1 MKLFKKLA
9 SFILA
14 FAMVMAIAMP
24 SVVMAVDGEYTITI
38 TPTTSDHT
46 YEAYQIFAGDLSDG
60 KLSNIKWGSG
70 VTEAGKTALLSE
82 YKAKDAA
89 DLAEKL
95 SSLKKSEDIKS
106 FAKEVNQYLQSPKSA
121 KAEGNTATI
130 TVDKAGYYLIKDKDN
145 SLGGKDGTYTEFILK
160 VVKSQTVTPKS
171 SKPTSEKKV
180 KDIND
185 SEGTDMT
192 NWQDSADW
200 DIGDRVPFQLKGTVA
215 ADYDKYKVYKMTFHD
230 HESTGLTFD
239 EKSVKVYVDGTKVT
253 DNSTYEVVTK
263 GLTDGCTFEVK
274 FANLKKV
281 PGVKAD
287 SVITVEY
294 ESVLNGNAVIG
305 SVGNPN
311 TMHME
316 FSNNP
321 NDEQGGETGKTPDDT
336 VIVFTYKTIINKVDP
351 KGNALEGAKFKLEK
365 RVGVGDNWKEIDV
378 FKDESTT
385 TKFTFKGLDDG
396 VYRLTETK
404 TPKGYNTM
412 NPNPLYFTISATHEI
427 NAVKPKLTELIG
439 DASKDLKGNPQTGD
453 VTFDSNTENG
463 SLTTNIVNK
472 SGSQL
477 PETGG
482 MGTTVLY
489 AAGTLMILA
498 AAAFLVMKKKAES
511 K

>member
-24 SVVMAVDGEYTITI
+24 SVVMAVDNYTITI

-46 YEAYQIFAGDLSDG
+46 YEAYQIFEG
-60 KLSNIKWGSG
+60 KLSNDKLSDIKWGNAI
-70 VTEAGKTALLSE
+70 TEEGKTALLNE

-95 SSLKKSEDIKS
+95 SKFASKSEQIKA
-106 FAKEVNQYLQSPKSA
+106 FAKKVSQYLQNPTSA

-130 TVDKAGYYLIKDKDN
+130 TVDKAGYYLIKDQDN
-145 SLGGKDGTYTEFILK
+145 SLGENDETYTEFILK
-160 VVKSQTVTPKS
+160 VVKNQTVAPKS
-171 SKPTSEKKV
+171 NKPTSEKKV

-185 SEGTDMT
+185 SEGTTMT

-200 DIGDRVPFQLKGTVA
+200 DIGDKVPFQLKGTVA
-215 ADYDKYKVYKMTFHD
+215 ADYDNYKVYKMTFHD
-230 HESTGLTFD
+230 HESKGLTFNKD
-239 EKSVKVYVDGTKVT
+239 SVKVYVDGKQVT
-253 DNSTYEVVTK
+253 DTSKYEVVTE
-263 GLTDGCTFEVK
+263 GLKDGCTFEVK
-274 FANLKKV
+274 FADLKQI
-281 PGVKAD
+281 PGVKAG
-287 SVITVEY
+287 STITVEY
-294 ESVLNGNAVIG
+294 ESELNKNAVIG
-305 SVGNPN
+305 SEGNPN

-321 NDEQGGETGKTPDDT
+321 NNEQGGETGKTPEDK

-351 KGNALEGAKFKLEK
+351 DGQPLKGAEFKLEK
-365 RVGVGDNWKEIDV
+365 KVGEEWVEKAVVKNDAG
-378 FKDESTT
+378 TT
-385 TKFTFKGLDDG
+385 FTFKGLDDG
-396 VYRLTETK
+396 VYRLTETV
-404 TPKGYNTM
+404 TPEGYNTM
-412 NPNPLYFTISATHEI
+412 NPNPLEFTILATHEET
-427 NAVKPKLTELIG
+427 AVEPKLSTL
-439 DASKDLKGNPQTGD
+439 SGNPKSGD
-453 VTFDSNTENG
+453 VTFDSSLENG
-463 SLTTNIVNK
+463 TLTTNIVNK
-472 SGSQL
+472 SGSSL

>member
-24 SVVMAVDGEYTITI
+24 SVVMAVDNYTITI

-46 YEAYQIFAGDLSDG
+46 YEAYQIFEG
-60 KLSNIKWGSG
+60 KLSNDKLSDIKWGNAI
-70 VTEAGKTALLSE
+70 TEEGKTALVNE
-82 YKAKDAA
+82 YNAKDAA

-95 SSLKKSEDIKS
+95 SKFASKSEQIKA
-106 FAKEVNQYLQSPKSA
+106 FAKKVSQYLQNPTSA

-130 TVDKAGYYLIKDKDN
+130 TVDKAGYYLIKDQDN
-145 SLGGKDGTYTEFILK
+145 SLGENDETYTEFILK
-160 VVKSQTVTPKS
+160 VVKNQTVAPKS
-171 SKPTSEKKV
+171 NKPTSEKKV

-185 SEGTDMT
+185 SEGTTMT
-192 NWQDSADW
+192 DWQDSADW
-200 DIGDRVPFQLKGTVA
+200 DIGDKVPFQLKGTVA
-215 ADYDKYKVYKMTFHD
+215 ADYDNYKVYKMTFHD
-230 HESTGLTFD
+230 HESKGLTFNKD
-239 EKSVKVYVDGTKVT
+239 SVKVYVDGKQVT
-253 DNSTYEVVTK
+253 DTSKYEVVTE
-263 GLTDGCTFEVK
+263 GLKDGCTFEVK
-274 FANLKKV
+274 FADLKQISS
-281 PGVKAD
+281 VKAG

-294 ESVLNGNAVIG
+294 ESELNENAVIG
-305 SVGNPN
+305 SEGNPN

-321 NDEQGGETGKTPDDT
+321 NNEQGGETGKTPDDK

-351 KGNALEGAKFKLEK
+351 DGQPLKGAEFKLEK
-365 RVGVGDNWKEIDV
+365 KVGEEWVEKAVVKNDAG
-378 FKDESTT
+378 TT
-385 TKFTFKGLDDG
+385 FTFKGLDDG
-396 VYRLTETK
+396 VYRLTETV
-404 TPKGYNTM
+404 TPEGYNTM
-412 NPNPLYFTISATHEI
+412 NPNPLEFTISATHEET
-427 NAVKPKLTELIG
+427 AVEPKLLTL
-439 DASKDLKGNPQTGD
+439 SGNPKSGD
-453 VTFDSNTENG
+453 VTFDSSLENG
-463 SLTTNIVNK
+463 TLTTNIVNK
-472 SGSQL
+472 SGSSL

>member
-24 SVVMAVDGEYTITI
+24 SVVMAADNYTITI

-46 YEAYQIFAGDLSDG
+46 YEAYQIFEG
-60 KLSNIKWGSG
+60 KLSNDKLSDIKWGNAI
-70 VTEAGKTALLSE
+70 TEAGQKALLNE
-82 YKAKDAA
+82 YNAKDAA

-95 SSLKKSEDIKS
+95 SKFASKSEQIKA
-106 FAKEVNQYLQSPKSA
+106 FAKKVSQYLQNPTSA

-130 TVDKAGYYLIKDKDN
+130 TVDKAGYYLIKDQDK
-145 SLGGKDGTYTEFILK
+145 SLLGENDETYTEFILK
-160 VVKSQTVTPKS
+160 VVKNQTVTPKS

-185 SEGTDMT
+185 SEGTTMT
-192 NWQDSADW
+192 DWQDSADW
-200 DIGDRVPFQLKGTVA
+200 DIGDKVPFQLKGTVA
-215 ADYDKYKVYKMTFHD
+215 ADYDNYKVYKMTFHD
-230 HESTGLTFD
+230 HESKGLTFNKD
-239 EKSVKVYVDGTKVT
+239 SVKVYVNGNLVEDTTK
-253 DNSTYEVVTK
+253 YEVVTE
-263 GLTDGCTFEVK
+263 GLKDGCTFEVK
-274 FANLKKV
+274 FADLKQI
-281 PGVKAD
+281 P
-287 SVITVEY
+287 SVTAGSTITVEY
-294 ESVLNGNAVIG
+294 ESVLNENAVIG
-305 SVGNPN
+305 SEGNPN

-321 NDEQGGETGKTPDDT
+321 NDEQGGETGKTPEDK
-336 VIVFTYKTIINKVDP
+336 VIVFTYKTVINKVDP
-351 KGNALEGAKFKLEK
+351 DGKALEGADFKLEK
-365 RVGVGDNWKEIDV
+365 KVGDGDNWVEKAV
-378 FKDESTT
+378 VKSNANTA
-385 TKFTFKGLDDG
+385 FTFTGLDDG

-404 TPKGYNTM
+404 TPGGYNTM
-412 NPNPLYFTISATHEI
+412 NPNPLEFTISATHDVTAA
-427 NAVKPKLTELIG
+427 NPQLLTL
-439 DASKDLKGNPQTGD
+439 SGNPKSGD
-453 VTFDSNTENG
+453 VTFNSSLENG

-472 SGSQL
+472 SGSSL

>member
-24 SVVMAVDGEYTITI
+24 SVVMAVDNYTITI

-46 YEAYQIFAGDLSDG
+46 YEAYQIFEG
-60 KLSNIKWGSG
+60 KLSNDKLSDIKWGNAI
-70 VTEAGKTALLSE
+70 TEEGKTALLNE
-82 YKAKDAA
+82 YNAKDAA

-95 SSLKKSEDIKS
+95 SKFASKSEQIKA
-106 FAKEVNQYLQSPKSA
+106 FAKKVSQYLQNPTSA

-130 TVDKAGYYLIKDKDN
+130 TVDKAGYYLIKDQDN
-145 SLGGKDGTYTEFILK
+145 SLGENDETYTEFILK
-160 VVKSQTVTPKS
+160 VVKNQTVAPKS
-171 SKPTSEKKV
+171 NKPTSEKKV

-185 SEGTDMT
+185 SEGTTMT
-192 NWQDSADW
+192 DWQDSADW
-200 DIGDRVPFQLKGTVA
+200 DIGDKVPFQLKGTVA
-215 ADYDKYKVYKMTFHD
+215 ADYDNYKVYKMTFHD
-230 HESTGLTFD
+230 HESKGLTFNKD
-239 EKSVKVYVDGTKVT
+239 SVKVYVDGKQVT
-253 DNSTYEVVTK
+253 DTSKYEVVTE
-263 GLTDGCTFEVK
+263 GLKDGCTFEVK
-274 FANLKKV
+274 FADLKQISS
-281 PGVKAD
+281 VKAG

-294 ESVLNGNAVIG
+294 ESELNENAVIG
-305 SVGNPN
+305 SEGNPN

-321 NDEQGGETGKTPDDT
+321 NNEQGGETGKTPDDK

-351 KGNALEGAKFKLEK
+351 DGQPLKGAEFKLEK
-365 RVGVGDNWKEIDV
+365 KVGEEWVEKAVVKNDAG
-378 FKDESTT
+378 TT
-385 TKFTFKGLDDG
+385 FTFKGLDDG
-396 VYRLTETK
+396 VYRLTETV
-404 TPKGYNTM
+404 TPEGYNTM
-412 NPNPLYFTISATHEI
+412 NPNPLEFTISATHEET
-427 NAVKPKLTELIG
+427 AVEPKLLTL
-439 DASKDLKGNPQTGD
+439 SGNPKSGD
-453 VTFDSNTENG
+453 VTFDSSLENG
-463 SLTTNIVNK
+463 ILTTNIVNK
-472 SGSQL
+472 SGSSL

>member
-24 SVVMAVDGEYTITI
+24 SVVMADNDGYTITI
-38 TPTTSDHT
+38 TPTTSAHT
-46 YEAYQIFAGDLSDG
+46 YEAYQIFEGELSDG
-60 KLSNIKWGSG
+60 KLRNIKWGSG
-70 VTEAGKTALLSE
+70 VTEAGKTALLE
-82 YKAKDAA
+82 KYNAKDAA

-95 SSLKKSEDIKS
+95 SKFTDKSAEIKA
-106 FAKEVNQYLQSPKSA
+106 FAKEVNKYLQNPTTA
-121 KAEGNTATI
+121 KAKEEETTATI
-130 TVDKAGYYLIKDKDN
+130 NVDKAGYYLIKDQDN
-145 SLGGKDGTYTEFILK
+145 SLGINDETYTEFILK
-160 VVKSQTVTPKS
+160 VVKDQTVAPKS

-185 SEGTDMT
+185 SDGTSMT
-192 NWQDSADW
+192 DWQDSADW
-200 DIGDRVPFQLKGTVA
+200 DIGDKVPFQLKGTVA

-230 HESTGLTFD
+230 HESIGLTFD
-239 EKSVKVYVDGTKVT
+239 KDSVKVFVDGTEVT
-253 DNSTYEVVTK
+253 DKSKYEVVTK
-263 GLTDGCTFEVK
+263 GLTDKCTFEVK
-274 FANLKKV
+274 FADLKQI
-281 PGVKAD
+281 PGVHAG

-294 ESVLNGNAVIG
+294 ESLLNDNAVIG
-305 SVGNPN
+305 SEGNPN

-321 NDEQGGETGKTPDDT
+321 NNEQGGETGKTPEDK

-351 KGNALEGAKFKLEK
+351 KGDPLKGAEFKLEK
-365 RVGVGDNWKEIDV
+365 NVG
-378 FKDESTT
+378 KDELGNDKWVEKAVIKNDAGTI
-385 TKFTFKGLDDG
+385 FTFKGLDDG
-396 VYRLTETK
+396 VYRLRETK
-404 TPKGYNTM
+404 TPEGYNTM
-412 NPNPLYFTISATHEI
+412 NPNPLVFTISATHDET
-427 NAVKPKLTELIG
+427 ADDPKLLTFSG
-439 DASKDLKGNPQTGD
+439 KAQSGD
-453 VTFDSNTENG
+453 VKFTSSLKDGT
-463 SLTTNIVNK
+463 LTTNIVNK

-498 AAAFLVMKKKAES
+498 AAAFLVMKKKAEN

>member
-24 SVVMAVDGEYTITI
+24 SVVMAVDNYTITI

-46 YEAYQIFAGDLSDG
+46 YEAYQIFEG
-60 KLSNIKWGSG
+60 KLSNDKLSDIKWGNAI
-70 VTEAGKTALLSE
+70 TKEGKTALLNE

-95 SSLKKSEDIKS
+95 SKFADKSEQIKE
-106 FAKEVNQYLQSPKSA
+106 FAKKVSQYLQNPTSA

-130 TVDKAGYYLIKDKDN
+130 TVDKAGYYLIKDQDN
-145 SLGGKDGTYTEFILK
+145 SLGENDETYTEFILK
-160 VVKSQTVTPKS
+160 VVKNQTVAPKS
-171 SKPTSEKKV
+171 NKPTSEKKV

-185 SEGTDMT
+185 SEGTTMT

-200 DIGDRVPFQLKGTVA
+200 DIGDKVPFQLKGTVA
-215 ADYDKYKVYKMTFHD
+215 ADYDNYKVYKMTFHD
-230 HESTGLTFD
+230 HESKGLTFNKD
-239 EKSVKVYVDGTKVT
+239 SVKVYVDGKQVT
-253 DNSTYEVVTK
+253 DTSKYEVVTE
-263 GLTDGCTFEVK
+263 GLKDGCTFEVK
-274 FANLKKV
+274 FADLKQI
-281 PGVKAD
+281 PGVKAG
-287 SVITVEY
+287 STITVEY
-294 ESVLNGNAVIG
+294 ESELNKNAVIG
-305 SVGNPN
+305 SEGNPN

-321 NDEQGGETGKTPDDT
+321 NNEQGGETGKTPEDK

-351 KGNALEGAKFKLEK
+351 DGQPLKGAEFKLEK
-365 RVGVGDNWKEIDV
+365 KVGEEWVEKVVVKNDAG
-378 FKDESTT
+378 TT
-385 TKFTFKGLDDG
+385 FTFKGLDDG
-396 VYRLTETK
+396 VYRLTETV
-404 TPKGYNTM
+404 TPEGYNTM
-412 NPNPLYFTISATHEI
+412 NPNPLEFTILATHEET
-427 NAVKPKLTELIG
+427 AVEPKLLTL
-439 DASKDLKGNPQTGD
+439 SGNPKSGD
-453 VTFDSNTENG
+453 VTFDSSLENG
-463 SLTTNIVNK
+463 TLTTNIVNK
-472 SGSQL
+472 SGSSL

>member
-24 SVVMAVDGEYTITI
+24 SVVMAVDNYTITI

-46 YEAYQIFAGDLSDG
+46 YEAYQIFEG
-60 KLSNIKWGSG
+60 KLSNDKLSDIKWGNAI
-70 VTEAGKTALLSE
+70 TKEGKTALLNE

-95 SSLKKSEDIKS
+95 SKFADKSEQIKE
-106 FAKEVNQYLQSPKSA
+106 FAKKVSQYLQNPTSA

-130 TVDKAGYYLIKDKDN
+130 TVDKAGYYLIKDQDN
-145 SLGGKDGTYTEFILK
+145 SLGENDETYTEFILK
-160 VVKSQTVTPKS
+160 VVKNQTVAPKS
-171 SKPTSEKKV
+171 NKPTSEKKV

-185 SEGTDMT
+185 SEGTTMT

-200 DIGDRVPFQLKGTVA
+200 DIGDKVPFQLKGTVA
-215 ADYDKYKVYKMTFHD
+215 ADYDNYKVYKMTFHD
-230 HESTGLTFD
+230 HESKGLTFNKD
-239 EKSVKVYVDGTKVT
+239 SVKVYVDSKQVT
-253 DNSTYEVVTK
+253 DTSKYEVVTE
-263 GLTDGCTFEVK
+263 GLKDGCTFEVK
-274 FANLKKV
+274 FADLKQI
-281 PGVKAD
+281 PGVKAG
-287 SVITVEY
+287 STITVEY
-294 ESVLNGNAVIG
+294 ESELNKNAVIG
-305 SVGNPN
+305 SEGNPN

-321 NDEQGGETGKTPDDT
+321 NNEQGGETGKTPEDK

-351 KGNALEGAKFKLEK
+351 DGQPLKGAEFKLEK
-365 RVGVGDNWKEIDV
+365 KVGEEWVEKAVVKNDAG
-378 FKDESTT
+378 TT
-385 TKFTFKGLDDG
+385 FTFKGLDDG
-396 VYRLTETK
+396 VYRLTETV
-404 TPKGYNTM
+404 TPEGYNTM
-412 NPNPLYFTISATHEI
+412 NPNPLEFTILATHEET
-427 NAVKPKLTELIG
+427 AVEPKLLTL
-439 DASKDLKGNPQTGD
+439 SGNPKSGD
-453 VTFDSNTENG
+453 VTFDSSLENG
-463 SLTTNIVNK
+463 TLTTNIVNK
-472 SGSQL
+472 SGSSL

>member
-24 SVVMAVDGEYTITI
+24 SVVMAVDNYTITI

-46 YEAYQIFAGDLSDG
+46 YEAYQIFEG
-60 KLSNIKWGSG
+60 KLSNDKLSDIKWGNAI
-70 VTEAGKTALLSE
+70 TEEGKTALLNE
-82 YKAKDAA
+82 YNAKDAA

-95 SSLKKSEDIKS
+95 SKFANKSEQIKA
-106 FAKEVNQYLQSPKSA
+106 FAKKVSQYLQNPTSA

-130 TVDKAGYYLIKDKDN
+130 TVDKAGYYLIKDQDN
-145 SLGGKDGTYTEFILK
+145 SLGENDETYTEFILK
-160 VVKSQTVTPKS
+160 VVKNQTVAPKS
-171 SKPTSEKKV
+171 NKPTSEKKV

-185 SEGTDMT
+185 SEGTTMT
-192 NWQDSADW
+192 DWQDSADW
-200 DIGDRVPFQLKGTVA
+200 DIGDKVPFQLKGTVA
-215 ADYDKYKVYKMTFHD
+215 ADYDNYKVYKMTFHD
-230 HESTGLTFD
+230 HESKGLTFNKD
-239 EKSVKVYVDGTKVT
+239 SVKVYVDGKQVT
-253 DNSTYEVVTK
+253 DTSKYEVVTE
-263 GLTDGCTFEVK
+263 GLKDGCTFEVK
-274 FANLKKV
+274 FADLKQISS
-281 PGVKAD
+281 VKAG

-294 ESVLNGNAVIG
+294 ESELNENAVIG
-305 SVGNPN
+305 SEGNPN

-321 NDEQGGETGKTPDDT
+321 NNEQGGETGKTPDDK

-351 KGNALEGAKFKLEK
+351 DGQPLKGAEFKLEK
-365 RVGVGDNWKEIDV
+365 KVGEEWVEKAVVKNDAG
-378 FKDESTT
+378 TT
-385 TKFTFKGLDDG
+385 FTFKGLDDG
-396 VYRLTETK
+396 VYRLTETV
-404 TPKGYNTM
+404 TPEGYNTM
-412 NPNPLYFTISATHEI
+412 NPNPLEFTISATHEET
-427 NAVKPKLTELIG
+427 AVEPKLLTL
-439 DASKDLKGNPQTGD
+439 SGNPKSGD
-453 VTFDSNTENG
+453 VTFDSSLENG
-463 SLTTNIVNK
+463 TLTTNIVNK
-472 SGSQL
+472 SGSSL

>member
-24 SVVMAVDGEYTITI
+24 SVVMAVDNYTITI

-46 YEAYQIFAGDLSDG
+46 YEAYQIFEG
-60 KLSNIKWGSG
+60 KLSNDKLSDIKWGNAI
-70 VTEAGKTALLSE
+70 TKEGKTALLNE

-95 SSLKKSEDIKS
+95 SKFDNKSEQIKE
-106 FAKEVNQYLQSPKSA
+106 FAKKVSQYLQNPTSA

-130 TVDKAGYYLIKDKDN
+130 TVDKAGYYLIKDQDN
-145 SLGGKDGTYTEFILK
+145 SLDKKDETYTEFILK
-160 VVKSQTVTPKS
+160 VVKNQTVAPKS
-171 SKPTSEKKV
+171 NKPKSEKKV

-185 SEGTDMT
+185 SEGTTMT

-200 DIGDRVPFQLKGTVA
+200 DIGDKVPFQLKGTVA
-215 ADYDKYKVYKMTFHD
+215 ADYDNYKVYKMTFHD
-230 HESTGLTFD
+230 HESTGLTFNKD
-239 EKSVKVYVDGTKVT
+239 SVKVYVDGNQVT
-253 DNSTYEVVTK
+253 DTSKYEVVTE
-263 GLTDGCTFEVK
+263 GLKDGCTFEVK
-274 FANLKKV
+274 FADLKQISS
-281 PGVKAD
+281 VKAG
-287 SVITVEY
+287 SIITVEY
-294 ESVLNGNAVIG
+294 ESELNEKAVIG
-305 SVGNPN
+305 SDGNPN

-321 NDEQGGETGKTPDDT
+321 NNEQGGETGKTPDDT

-351 KGNALEGAKFKLEK
+351 DGHALKGAKFKLEK
-365 RVGVGDNWKEIDV
+365 KVGKEWVEKAVVIN
-378 FKDESTT
+378 EAGTT
-385 TKFTFKGLDDG
+385 FTFTGLDDG
-396 VYRLTETK
+396 VYRLTETV
-404 TPKGYNTM
+404 TPEGYNTM
-412 NPNPLYFTISATHEI
+412 NPNPLEFTILATHEET
-427 NAVKPKLTELIG
+427 AVKPKLLTL
-439 DASKDLKGNPQTGD
+439 SGNPKSGD
-453 VTFDSNTENG
+453 VTFDSSLENG
-463 SLTTNIVNK
+463 TLTTNIVNK
-472 SGSQL
+472 SGSSL

>member
-24 SVVMAVDGEYTITI
+24 SVVMAVDNYTITI

-46 YEAYQIFAGDLSDG
+46 YEAYQIFEG
-60 KLSNIKWGSG
+60 KLSNDKLSDIKWGNAI
-70 VTEAGKTALLSE
+70 TEEGKTALLNE
-82 YKAKDAA
+82 YNAKDAA

-95 SSLKKSEDIKS
+95 SKFASKSEQIKA
-106 FAKEVNQYLQSPKSA
+106 FAKKVSQYLQNPTSA

-130 TVDKAGYYLIKDKDN
+130 TVDKAGYYLIKDQDN
-145 SLGGKDGTYTEFILK
+145 SLGENDETYTEFILK
-160 VVKSQTVTPKS
+160 VVKNQTVAPKS
-171 SKPTSEKKV
+171 NKPTSEKKV

-185 SEGTDMT
+185 SEGTTMT
-192 NWQDSADW
+192 GWQDSADW
-200 DIGDRVPFQLKGTVA
+200 DIGDKVPFQLKGTVA
-215 ADYDKYKVYKMTFHD
+215 TDYDNYKVYKMTFHD
-230 HESTGLTFD
+230 HESTGLTFNKD
-239 EKSVKVYVDGTKVT
+239 SVKVYVDGKQVT
-253 DNSTYEVVTK
+253 DTSKYEVVTE
-263 GLTDGCTFEVK
+263 GLKDGCTFEVK
-274 FANLKKV
+274 FADLKQISS
-281 PGVKAD
+281 VKAG

-294 ESVLNGNAVIG
+294 ESELNENAFIG
-305 SVGNPN
+305 SEGNPN

-321 NDEQGGETGKTPDDT
+321 NDEQGGETGKTPDDK

-351 KGNALEGAKFKLEK
+351 DGQPLKGAEFKLEK
-365 RVGVGDNWKEIDV
+365 KVGEEWVEKAVVKNDAG
-378 FKDESTT
+378 TT
-385 TKFTFKGLDDG
+385 FTFKGLDDG
-396 VYRLTETK
+396 VYRLTETV
-404 TPKGYNTM
+404 TPEGYNTM
-412 NPNPLYFTISATHEI
+412 NPNPLEFTISATHEET
-427 NAVKPKLTELIG
+427 AVEPKLLTL
-439 DASKDLKGNPQTGD
+439 SGNPKSGD
-453 VTFDSNTENG
+453 VTFDSSLENG
-463 SLTTNIVNK
+463 TLTTNIVNK
-472 SGSQL
+472 SGSSL

>member
-24 SVVMAVDGEYTITI
+24 SVVMAVDNYTITI

-46 YEAYQIFAGDLSDG
+46 YEAYQIFEG
-60 KLSNIKWGSG
+60 KLSNDKLSDIKWGNAI
-70 VTEAGKTALLSE
+70 TEEGKTALLNE
-82 YKAKDAA
+82 YNAKDAA

-95 SSLKKSEDIKS
+95 SKFASKSEQIKA
-106 FAKEVNQYLQSPKSA
+106 FAKKVSQYLQNPTSA

-130 TVDKAGYYLIKDKDN
+130 TVDKAGYYLIKDQDN
-145 SLGGKDGTYTEFILK
+145 SLGENDETYTEFILK
-160 VVKSQTVTPKS
+160 VVKKQTVAPKS
-171 SKPTSEKKV
+171 NKPTSEKKV

-185 SEGTDMT
+185 SEGTTMT
-192 NWQDSADW
+192 DWQDSADW
-200 DIGDRVPFQLKGTVA
+200 DIGDKVPFQLKGTVA
-215 ADYDKYKVYKMTFHD
+215 ADYDNYKVYKMTFHD
-230 HESTGLTFD
+230 HESKGLTFNKD
-239 EKSVKVYVDGTKVT
+239 SVKVYVDGKQVT
-253 DNSTYEVVTK
+253 DTSKYEVVTE
-263 GLTDGCTFEVK
+263 GLKDGCTFEVK
-274 FANLKKV
+274 FADLKQISS
-281 PGVKAD
+281 VKAG

-294 ESVLNGNAVIG
+294 ESELNENAVIG
-305 SVGNPN
+305 SEGNPN

-321 NDEQGGETGKTPDDT
+321 NNEQGGETGKTPDDK

-351 KGNALEGAKFKLEK
+351 DGQPLKGAEFKLEK
-365 RVGVGDNWKEIDV
+365 KVGEEWVEKAVVKNDAG
-378 FKDESTT
+378 TT
-385 TKFTFKGLDDG
+385 FTFKGLDDG
-396 VYRLTETK
+396 VYRLTETV
-404 TPKGYNTM
+404 TPEGYNTM
-412 NPNPLYFTISATHEI
+412 NPNPLEFTISATHEET
-427 NAVKPKLTELIG
+427 AVEPKLLTL
-439 DASKDLKGNPQTGD
+439 SGNPKSGD
-453 VTFDSNTENG
+453 VTFDSSLENG
-463 SLTTNIVNK
+463 TLTTNIVNK
-472 SGSQL
+472 SGSSL